1 MAATAS
7 SGSPAPAAA
16 PTAAVTQTDAAV
28 VRPCT
33 ESRRTKI
40 SPAPRNPMPV
50 TIWAA
55 TRDGSTTTW
64 PVRSTSLN
72 PYLLTSMNRA
82 PHPDQGVRAQPGALL
97 PDLPLQPDDR
107 GQQQAQA
114 KLADLHRALGV
125 GGRRGRELMTQ
136 QRVSYPITI
145 TASMSCDADSD

>member
-82 PHPDQGVRAQPGALL
+82 APTPTRVCVRSPALFCL
-97 PDLPLQPDDR
+97 TSRSSP
-107 GQQQAQA
+107 
-114 KLADLHRALGV
+114 
-125 GGRRGRELMTQ
+125 MT
-136 QRVSYPITI
+136 
-145 TASMSCDADSD
+145 ADSSRPRPSSPTCTGPSVLAAGAAAS

>member
-1 MAATAS
+1 VHRVAADEDQ
-7 SGSPAPAAA
+7 PRPEEPAAGDDLGGHPGRVHDHLA
-16 PTAAVTQTDAAV
+16 GAQHVA
-28 VRPCT
+28 
-33 ESRRTKI
+33 E
-40 SPAPRNPMPV
+40 PV
-50 TIWAA
+50 LADQHEQGGA
-55 TRDGSTTTW
+55 D
-64 PVRSTSLN
+64 
-72 PYLLTSMNRA
+72 
-82 PHPDQGVRAQPGALL
+82 PDQGVRAQPGALL